1 MENQRKGLESVKRGV
16 ETRRNLSNQVRNRR
30 RRYRVGTTW
39 RYLGSSSNSGSATY
53 WEHYPSLSFYG
64 IWLEL
69 SGFEEGDE
77 VEIEVSHNEL
87 LIRNLGRHES
97 SGLAQESQE
106 SQAVPTIQKITN
118 DDDPTDQSQIE
129 YP

>member
-1 MENQRKGLESVKRGV
+1 MENQRKESGSAKRRV
-16 ETRRNLSNQVRNRR
+16 EPRRNLSNQVRNRR

-39 RYLGSSSNSGSATY
+39 RYLGNSSDSGSATY

-77 VEIEVSHNEL
+77 VEISVIH
-87 LIRNLGRHES
+87 
-97 SGLAQESQE
+97 
-106 SQAVPTIQKITN
+106 
-118 DDDPTDQSQIE
+118 
-129 YP
+129 

>member
-1 MENQRKGLESVKRGV
+1 MENQRKESESGQ
-16 ETRRNLSNQVRNRR
+16 RRMAPRRDRSNQVRNRR

-77 VEIEVSHNEL
+77 VESEVRHNEL
-87 LIRNLGRHES
+87 LIRNLGKNES
-97 SGLAQESQE
+97 SGLAQESQ
-106 SQAVPTIQKITN
+106 AVQKVQQITN